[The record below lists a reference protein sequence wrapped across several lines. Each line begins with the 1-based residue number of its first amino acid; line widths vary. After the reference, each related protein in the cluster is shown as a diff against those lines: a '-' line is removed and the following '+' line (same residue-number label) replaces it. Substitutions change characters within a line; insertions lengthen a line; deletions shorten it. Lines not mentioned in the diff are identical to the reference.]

1 LPPRARRPAAPRHP
15 PGKDK
20 NPIHEPPGQGQ
31 RGTFNMLNLHI
42 QVWPLVDIVAGV
54 LILIAPKILNY
65 VIAIYLILI
74 GLFGPM
80 GLFHII

>member
-1 LPPRARRPAAPRHP
+1 
-15 PGKDK
+15 
-20 NPIHEPPGQGQ
+20 
-31 RGTFNMLNLHI
+31 MLNLHI